1 MTVYRTNSY
10 KEIILETC
18 GVTLESSAEQWLT
31 QVWGLK
37 RVPAAYTG
45 PGIVP
50 VSSSHNG
57 KSHHV
62 QDTGYI
68 QEDLDPVVQNNDTCK
83 YCSDSTPI
91 LRTRPQTDQAISK

>member
-1 MTVYRTNSY
+1 MTVHRTNSY

-37 RVPAAYTG
+37 RVPAAYIG

-57 KSHHV
+57 KPHNV

-91 LRTRPQTDQAISK
+91 LRTRPQTD